1 MLDNKRPLPVAIHAL
16 VDTFGETLYT
26 YMIEEVSD
34 GYVSLSTRLQVV
46 GHIRG

>member
-1 MLDNKRPLPVAIHAL
+1 MLDNKSPLPVAIHAL
-16 VDTFGETLYT
+16 VDNFGDTLYT

-34 GYVSLSTRLQVV
+34 GRSKLTTCLQVV